1 MADCIRQGVMFM
13 KRVFLWI
20 AIAVAFAVL
29 LSREDH
35 YDAIRHEFYEVWD
48 SMDRRMG
55 EEK

>member
-1 MADCIRQGVMFM
+1 MLM
-13 KRVFLWI
+13 KRVLLWA
-20 AIAVAFAVL
+20 AIALTFAVVL
-29 LSREDH
+29 LKDDH